1 MNQERSKINNNEKDL
16 FVHQKD
22 KETREDG
29 GGKKNESILLYR
41 NKELFNPAILRTK
54 TTKL

>member
-29 GGKKNESILLYR
+29 GKK
-41 NKELFNPAILRTK
+41 K
-54 TTKL
+54 